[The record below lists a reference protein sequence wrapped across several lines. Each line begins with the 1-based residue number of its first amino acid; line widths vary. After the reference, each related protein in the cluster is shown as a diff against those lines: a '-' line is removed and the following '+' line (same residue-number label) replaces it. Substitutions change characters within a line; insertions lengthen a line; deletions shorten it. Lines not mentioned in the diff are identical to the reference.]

1 VNSRTRISTFLVFEI
16 VLSQI
21 CIKICTLDDIV
32 MILSSCLIVNFQC
45 ISIYLQLDQE
55 SFGTQALLGPL
66 CLVNK
71 CFGTQMPR

>member
-55 SFGTQALLGPL
+55 SFGTQALLGPS

-71 CFGTQMPR
+71 CFGTQMPG